1 MLNPYEVLG
10 VDKYDDD
17 QTVKKAYRQLSKQ
30 YHPDNNIN
38 NPNKDAAEETFKKIQ
53 LAYEEIMHER
63 SLGIG
68 GPNDIRRNSGS
79 YSGGQKRESSA
90 GSGYGQWGSTRTAEK
105 ERPDYSGPWGFNG
118 SFRDNAQSSGQN
130 GQEQNA
136 SGRENNYEDYREY
149 NNGNSGFSGQTAY
162 SDSFYGRNGEKS
174 TQGNYNTNQ
183 NRGSYNSGGYYTG
196 AGKNTTYGSNRNPYS
211 AGGGYY
217 TGGKNFYGNNGNGYT
232 RENNNGSNGSYS
244 NGGYSNGSYS
254 NGNYNNGS
262 YGNNSYD
269 NNDYDNNA
277 GYNND
282 NGNDQGYNSGSYD
295 NGSYGNENYNE
306 TSDNGYYQ
314 RDGMDM
320 QTGLNEAAA
329 AINNR
334 DFYRALDILNSI
346 TNRNDVWFYYSAIA
360 NLALGNNITAM
371 SHAKIAKGMNPNRPE
386 YDELISGMEGGT
398 LQYRGRAGTFV
409 PQKVD
414 KGNICVKLI
423 IANIVLNVVCGGGGF
438 ILGPCISC

>member
-38 NPNKDAAEETFKKIQ
+38 NPNKEAAEETFKKIQ

-68 GPNDIRRNSGS
+68 GPNDIRRNRST
-79 YSGGQKRESSA
+79 YSESQSQ
-90 GSGYGQWGSTRTAEK
+90 SSNSSSSGQWGSTRTAEK
-105 ERPDYSGPWGFNG
+105 ERPDYSGPWGFTS
-118 SFRDNAQSSGQN
+118 SFN
-130 GQEQNA
+130 
-136 SGRENNYEDYREY
+136 ENNKP
-149 NNGNSGFSGQTAY
+149 QTAY

-183 NRGSYNSGGYYTG
+183 TSGSYYSGGYYTG
-196 AGKNTTYGSNRNPYS
+196 GKKTTYGNNRNPYS

-217 TGGKNFYGNNGNGYT
+217 TGGKNFYSGNG
-232 RENNNGSNGSYS
+232 
-244 NGGYSNGSYS
+244 NGGYSSTSGTGSSGYS
-254 NGNYNNGS
+254 SS
-262 YGNNSYD
+262 YGNNNNYND
-269 NNDYDNNA
+269 NNTSYQNNNNNS
-277 GYNND
+277 YNNNNTYNSSYNNNSHGNS
-282 NGNDQGYNSGSYD
+282 NGYGNNNGFNDQNYNSGSYD
-295 NGSYGNENYNE
+295 NNGYGNESYNE
-306 TSDNGYYQ
+306 TSDTGYYQ
-314 RDGMDM
+314 SDADM
-320 QTGLNEAAA
+320 QNGLNEAAA

-346 TNRNDVWFYYSAIA
+346 RNRNDVWFYYSAIA
-360 NLALGNNITAM
+360 NLALGNNITAL
-371 SHAKIAKGMNPNRPE
+371 SQARTAKGMNPNRPE

>member
-10 VDKYDDD
+10 VNKYDDD

-79 YSGGQKRESSA
+79 YPGGQTRESNDS
-90 GSGYGQWGSTRTAEK
+90 SGYGQWGSTKTAEK
-105 ERPDYSGPWGFNG
+105 EKPDYSGLWGFGG
-118 SFRDNAQSSGQN
+118 SFGENTQS
-130 GQEQNA
+130 
-136 SGRENNYEDYREY
+136 
-149 NNGNSGFSGQTAY
+149 SGQTAY

-174 TQGNYNTNQ
+174 TQGNYNTDQ

-217 TGGKNFYGNNGNGYT
+217 TGGKNYYGNNGNGYS
-232 RENNNGSNGSYS
+232 RENNNGSSGSYGNGGYGNGSYS
-244 NGGYSNGSYS
+244 NGSYGNGS
-254 NGNYNNGS
+254 YNNGS
-262 YGNNSYD
+262 YDNNSYD
-269 NNDYDNNA
+269 NNSYGNNA
-277 GYNND
+277 GYNNA
-282 NGNDQGYNSGSYD
+282 NGNDQSYNSGSYD

-414 KGNICVKLI
+414 KGNICLKLI